1 MEINVET
8 AQLILDAIAWA
19 NEKWQD
25 DLGYQRSDSEKIA
38 LARKD
43 FVEFCEDRGI
53 ENVVVEGGTIIYENR

>member
-19 NEKWQD
+19 NEKWQG
-25 DLGYQRSDSEKIA
+25 DLGYQLSDGEKIA

-53 ENVVVEGGTIIYENR
+53 ESVVVEGGTIIYENR